1 MNTSNRTVLVIAFV
15 IVVLLFLVLSG
26 GAMAGVS
33 LGSGMMAG
41 GMMGGISWM
50 WIPAVIFLGLGIF
63 LGWAIFGKK

>member
-33 LGSGMMAG
+33 LGNGMMAG